1 MNNYQYVNY
10 DWYNMNR
17 QYQPNNLNLYN
28 PEEAIIRGNLFK
40 DLYREYKN
48 YKPRKPQLRT
58 DQERKL
64 FEIQSLCFAS
74 HELNLYLDLHPEDQS
89 MLRLMNDY
97 IIKKDQLV
105 KEYENKYGP
114 LTLNNTSNKTTFN
127 WVNNTWPW
135 EEYNV

>member
-1 MNNYQYVNY
+1 MNNYKYVNY

-17 QYQPNNLNLYN
+17 QYQPNNLSLYN

-40 DLYREYKN
+40 DLYKEYKN

-114 LTLNNTSNKTTFN
+114 LTLNNTSNQTIFT
-127 WVNNTWPW
+127 WVNNT
-135 EEYNV
+135 

>member
-40 DLYREYKN
+40 DLYKEYKN

-58 DQERKL
+58 DQEKKL

-114 LTLNNTSNKTTFN
+114 LTLNNTSNQTTFT

-135 EEYNV
+135 EGYNV

>member
-1 MNNYQYVNY
+1 MNNYKYVNY

-17 QYQPNNLNLYN
+17 QYQPNNLSLYN

-40 DLYREYKN
+40 DLYKEYKN

-114 LTLNNTSNKTTFN
+114 LTLNNTSNQTIFT

>member
-17 QYQPNNLNLYN
+17 MYQPNNLSLYN

-40 DLYREYKN
+40 DLYKDYKD

-58 DQERKL
+58 EQERKL
-64 FEIQSLCFAS
+64 FEIQSLCFAA

-105 KEYENKYGP
+105 KDYEKKYGP
-114 LTLNNTSNKTTFN
+114 LTLNSTGNQTSFN

>member
-17 QYQPNNLNLYN
+17 MYQPNNLSLYN

-40 DLYREYKN
+40 DLYKDYKN

-58 DQERKL
+58 EQERKL
-64 FEIQSLCFAS
+64 FEIQSLCFAA
-74 HELNLYLDLHPEDQS
+74 HELNLYLDLHPENQS
-89 MLRLMNDY
+89 MLILMNDY

-105 KEYENKYGP
+105 KDYENKYGP
-114 LTLNNTSNKTTFN
+114 LTLNSTENQTSFN

-135 EEYNV
+135 EGYNV

>member
-1 MNNYQYVNY
+1 
-10 DWYNMNR
+10 MNR
-17 QYQPNNLNLYN
+17 QYQPNNLSLYN

-40 DLYREYKN
+40 DLYKEYKN

-114 LTLNNTSNKTTFN
+114 LTLNNTSNQTIFT